1 MSVLPTYVYIINKLN
16 VPNNLENK
24 SKKCNFH
31 ISYSIKKIH
40 IMLYIWHLMELAD
53 NNFYENTYINIYK
66 LYHII
71 LLPTSFNI
79 FSLVEL
85 CLMLTN
91 LPIYYIM
98 SYHS

>member
-1 MSVLPTYVYIINKLN
+1 
-16 VPNNLENK
+16 
-24 SKKCNFH
+24 
-31 ISYSIKKIH
+31 
-40 IMLYIWHLMELAD
+40 MELAD